1 MHTYPFVKIT
11 IPFVVGIIIGWITLS
26 YTAAILFATSGL
38 MVWIIGIICEH
49 KELYN
54 NRHIKGIALS
64 LLLTASGTAVYNASL
79 PTELAGIKQV
89 SSYQIYKLNKN
100 ATPSAIEVNAL
111 QIRESLIG
119 IYRKYISNDNVG
131 IISALTLG
139 KKDDLSKDTR
149 QIFSLAGGSHV
160 LAVSGLHVGIIYAII
175 LGLLSFIPHSQ
186 IGNITRHSIVILCLW
201 FYAFICGLPASV
213 VRSAFMFSLIS
224 GAYIL
229 GKSNYSLNTV
239 FVSAFFMLLYK
250 PLYLFDIG
258 FQLSYAAVISI
269 LIFYPKLYSLLK
281 FQNKIMV
288 WIWGMI
294 CVSAAAQ
301 IGTLP
306 ITVYYFHQIPVYS
319 IFTNF
324 VVVPAAFIIIYVAL
338 ALLVFSFIPPV
349 AMLIGRLADVITE
362 MLCNG
367 VAGIVNLPYSVI
379 SDIHID
385 FYIVLLM
392 FAIIFTAYYIINSV
406 KIRNFVG

>member
-1 MHTYPFVKIT
+1 MHICPFFRIT
-11 IPFVVGIIIGWITLS
+11 IPFVIGIIIGWITLS
-26 YTAAILFATSGL
+26 YTAAILFAISGL
-38 MVWIIGIICEH
+38 IVWILGILCEH
-49 KELYN
+49 KEIYN

-139 KKDDLSKDTR
+139 KKDDLSRDTR

-224 GAYIL
+224 GSYIL
-229 GKSNYSLNTV
+229 GKSNYSLNSV
-239 FVSAFFMLLYK
+239 FVSMFFMLLYN

-269 LIFYPKLYSLLK
+269 LIFYPKLYSILH
-281 FQNKIMV
+281 FQNKIMIWV
-288 WIWGMI
+288 WGMI

-306 ITVYYFHQIPVYS
+306 LTVYYFHQIPVYS
-319 IFTNF
+319 ILTNF

-392 FAIIFTAYYIINSV
+392 FAIIFTAYYIINSA

>member
-1 MHTYPFVKIT
+1 MHLYPFVKIT
-11 IPFVVGIIIGWITLS
+11 IPFVIGIIIGWITLS
-26 YTAAILFATSGL
+26 YTAAIIFALSGL
-38 MVWIIGIICEH
+38 MVWIIGIVCEH
-49 KELYN
+49 KEIYN

-64 LLLTASGTAVYNASL
+64 LMLAANGIAVYNVSL
-79 PTELAGIKQV
+79 PSELSGNKMV
-89 SSYQIYKLNKN
+89 SSYQIYQLNKN
-100 ATPSAIEVNAL
+100 TTPSALQIKTL
-111 QIRESLIG
+111 QIRENLID
-119 IYRKYISNDNVG
+119 IYKTYVSEENIG

-139 KKDDLSKDTR
+139 KKDDLSRDTR

-175 LGLLSFIPHSQ
+175 LGLLSFIPHTKT
-186 IGNITRHSIVILCLW
+186 GNIITHSIVILCLW
-201 FYAFICGLPASV
+201 IYAFICGLPASV

-229 GKSNYSLNTV
+229 DRSNYSLNSV
-239 FVSAFFMLLYK
+239 FVSMFFMLLYN

-269 LIFYPKLYSLLK
+269 LIFYPKIYSILN

-306 ITVYYFHQIPVYS
+306 LTVYYFHQIPVYS
-319 IFTNF
+319 VLTNF
-324 VVVPAAFIIIYVAL
+324 IVVPAAFLIIYVAL

-349 AMLIGRLADVITE
+349 AAFIGTVADFIVQW
-362 MLCNG
+362 LCGG
-367 VAGIVNLPYSVI
+367 VENIVNLPYSVI
-379 SDIHID
+379 SDIHIS
-385 FYIVLLM
+385 FYMVIIL
-392 FAIIFTAYYIINSV
+392 FAIIFISSYFLKSV
-406 KIRNFVG
+406 KNRIFAD